1 MLVSFM
7 IWSPVTWGSWIP
19 PWFWWPWPRMGRG
32 FCRWIQLHW
41 LFPYWAYPVYTID
54 ETRKLLEWWRLTLE
68 NELKAVEERLK
79 EFKK

>member
-1 MLVSFM
+1 
-7 IWSPVTWGSWIP
+7 
-19 PWFWWPWPRMGRG
+19 MGRG